1 MCVYVH
7 AIAMVHCNVKGG
19 IFQKF
24 NDMQK
29 KLMNIITSMAN
40 CLVKLQA
47 FNLPKDFPALRAST
61 DSGPWCWVPDLL
73 TT

>member
-1 MCVYVH
+1 MQWCS
-7 AIAMVHCNVKGG
+7 AMIRDEISLKL
-19 IFQKF
+19 

-29 KLMNIITSMAN
+29 KLNNIITSMAN

-47 FNLPKDFPALRAST
+47 FNLRKDLPALRAST

-73 TT
+73 TI